1 MVMKYDVPL
10 PRVVDK
16 NGNELRR
23 LNVIDASV
31 NLSLIP
37 LSTAQI
43 TLPIFENLNVRDWVQ
58 MYTSQG
64 SVGIFRV
71 RSPGQ
76 NYRMETKQYTL
87 DHGIVELG
95 DYIIKGEVEFNAAAN
110 SVITSIFSH
119 YTGGMWALGTVT
131 PTQKVEY
138 SGDHEDILTALMY
151 VMDQLPDYMM
161 QFDQTT
167 KPWIL
172 NIVSRPQ
179 TVTGEGRLSRNVVSA
194 RISEDDSRL
203 CPRILSPN
211 LPNGQLDADTLG
223 TYGVVERFFG
233 KDDEQSQ
240 EEFVADCNKYLAQ
253 HKKPLLSVNLELRDL
268 EQITGEA
275 LDNITVGDLYRL
287 ALPDYNTTIEQPV
300 ISLSWRSVYSDPGAV
315 SVTLAHEEMT
325 MSSAFSAVAGAS
337 AGGFDSLS
345 SLSNANKN
353 IKVVRE
359 EVKLKA
365 DQTYVTGLERRVDT
379 AEIAIDAQ
387 GVEIGSTR
395 ESVNVLSGR
404 VTQDEATLTVHANE
418 IAARVTQTEFTALGN
433 VVASHTSELS
443 VQADQISSKVSQT
456 DYNGNTIASLINQT
470 ATTVTIQAQKIDLQG
485 YVTASQLAAAFS
497 EATLVSTQ
505 RLSVASSFY
514 INGAYASWQ
523 STNVV
528 LSAWANKSSQR
539 AFALTDGSKVTGT
552 YYMEPVTGIGTNTQ
566 PIFYLGRV
574 DSD

>member
-1 MVMKYDVPL
+1 MKYDVPL

-71 RSPGQ
+71 RSPKQ
-76 NYRMETKQYTL
+76 NYRMESKQYTL
-87 DHGIVELG
+87 DHGIAEVG
-95 DYIIKGEVEFNAAAN
+95 DYMIKN
-110 SVITSIFSH
+110 SLDLTAQASTVINSIFNS
-119 YTGGMWALGTVT
+119 YSGGMWKIGVIAATET
-131 PTQKVEY
+131 VEY
-138 SGDHEDILTALMY
+138 SGDPGSDNVLTALLD
-151 VMDQLPDYMM
+151 VMDQLPGYMM
-161 QFDQTT
+161 QFDQTV
-167 KPWIL
+167 KPWTL
-172 NIVSRPQ
+172 NIVKRPIA
-179 TVTGEGRLSRNVVSA
+179 VTGEGRLSRNVLSA
-194 RISEDDSRL
+194 SISEDDSVL
-203 CPRILSPN
+203 CTRIISSD
-211 LPNGQLDADTLG
+211 LPNGKLDADTIAQ
-223 TYGVVERFFG
+223 YGVVEYYAG
-233 KDDEQSQ
+233 KDEEQSQ
-240 EEFVADCNKYLAQ
+240 ASFLSDCQKYLAQ
-253 HKKPLLSVNLELRDL
+253 HKNPLLSVSLSLCDL

-275 LDNITVGDLYRL
+275 LDNITLGDLYRL
-287 ALPDYNTTIEQPV
+287 ALPEYNVTIEQP
-300 ISLSWRSVYSDPGAV
+300 IITIAWSSVYGDPGAV
-315 SVTLAHEEMT
+315 SVTLANEELT
-325 MSSAFSAVAGAS
+325 LSSAFHMIAGA
-337 AGGFDSLS
+337 GGGLS
-345 SLSNANKN
+345 SENSLAKANKN

-359 EVKLKA
+359 EVKLRAK
-365 DQTYVTGLERRVDT
+365 QEYVEGLERRVDE
-379 AEIAIDAQ
+379 AYVEIDAQ

>member
-1 MVMKYDVPL
+1 MKYNIPL
-10 PRVVDK
+10 PRVLDA
-16 NGNELRR
+16 NENELRR

-31 NLSLIP
+31 SLSLVP

-43 TLPIFENLNVRDWVQ
+43 VLPIFENLNMREWVQ
-58 MYTSQG
+58 MFTSQG
-64 SVGIFRV
+64 SAGIFRV

-203 CPRILSPN
+203 CTRILSPN

-240 EEFVADCNKYLAQ
+240 EEFVADCNKYLTQ
-253 HKKPLLSVNLELRDL
+253 HKNPLLSVNLELRDL

-300 ISLSWRSVYSDPGAV
+300 ISLSWRSVYGDPGAV

-365 DQTYVTGLERRVDT
+365 DQTYVTGLERRVDS
-379 AEIAIDAQ
+379 AEITIDAQ

-418 IAARVTQTEFTALGN
+418 IAARVTQNEFTALGN

-443 VQADQISSKVSQT
+443 IQADQISTEVTQRVNGETVLQSQIT
-456 DYNGNTIASLINQT
+456 QNASDITLKANQVTVDALQTSITNLTTGVTT
-470 ATTVTIQAQKIDLQG
+470 AT
-485 YVTASQLAAAFS
+485 QL
-497 EATLVSTQ
+497 
-505 RLSVASSFY
+505 
-514 INGAYASWQ
+514 
-523 STNVV
+523 STNYLYAYQNFNYKNVSCTWV
-528 LSAWANKSSQR
+528 NK
-539 AFALTDGSKVTGT
+539 TVKDSKGNNIVIH
-552 YYMEPVTGIGTNTQ
+552 YIGYET
-566 PIFYLGRV
+566 
-574 DSD
+574 

>member
-1 MVMKYDVPL
+1 MKYNIPL
-10 PRVVDK
+10 PRVLDA
-16 NGNELRR
+16 NENELRR

-31 NLSLIP
+31 SLSLVP

-43 TLPIFENLNVRDWVQ
+43 VLPIFENLNMREWVQ
-58 MYTSQG
+58 MFTSQG
-64 SVGIFRV
+64 SAGIFRV

-95 DYIIKGEVEFNAAAN
+95 DHIIKGEVEFNAAAN

-194 RISEDDSRL
+194 RVSEDDSRL
-203 CPRILSPN
+203 CTRILSPN
-211 LPNGQLDADTLG
+211 LPNGQLDADTIG
-223 TYGVVERFFG
+223 AYGVVERFFG

-253 HKKPLLSVNLELRDL
+253 HKNPLLSVNLELRDL

-300 ISLSWRSVYSDPGAV
+300 ISLSWRSVYGDPGAV

-379 AEIAIDAQ
+379 AEITIDAQ

-418 IAARVTQTEFTALGN
+418 IAARVTQNEFTALGD

-443 VQADQISSKVSQT
+443 IQADQISTEVTQRVNGETVLQSQIT
-456 DYNGNTIASLINQT
+456 QNASDITLKANQVTVDSLSTSITNLTTGATT
-470 ATTVTIQAQKIDLQG
+470 AT
-485 YVTASQLAAAFS
+485 QL
-497 EATLVSTQ
+497 
-505 RLSVASSFY
+505 
-514 INGAYASWQ
+514 
-523 STNVV
+523 STNYLYAYQNFNYKNV
-528 LSAWANKSSQR
+528 SCTWINK
-539 AFALTDGSKVTGT
+539 TVKDSKGNNIVIH
-552 YYMEPVTGIGTNTQ
+552 YIGYET
-566 PIFYLGRV
+566 
-574 DSD
+574 